1 MSYQEHEKHIKSSL
15 QNYSPELDTEEL
27 WGAVAHAMPQR
38 KRRMPIW
45 IFWVTGLLIFG
56 GIGLY
61 INMDSEK
68 SSTFHIVNKNNVLNT
83 EIKQL
88 TSKNQPKNN
97 VTTDTKIAPANTN
110 TNTPIANNIK
120 STKHT
125 SYSIIKNDK
134 STAISATHNR
144 AQNIGEQ
151 NLEAQYIVTQDIV
164 TQNNLNANTTQTKN
178 IVQDV
183 NVNQEAL
190 ESTTKAASAS
200 PTSLNNAAVVHE
212 STQFNPTITDQ
223 SNIAKIQLEKLVI
236 NPHLLAYELGLPIL
250 EAQQIIIPVKEKNS
264 TKWSIGLMAGVAHVS
279 GTLESKTIDNDN
291 SITAE
296 LNNKY
301 TQDLP
306 AFSSRIVVTYGISD
320 RLSLLTG
327 LSYTLAARRII
338 LQDFNTTTSVV
349 NGVTE
354 ILIDDEGNET
364 NTLSSYTNY
373 TTTAYDSQWHSY
385 FETYSIPLGISY
397 DLLHYQ
403 DLSVGI
409 GAGIRLDLLHRDQGA
424 IISPSYDL
432 NKYTVSDSYYE
443 RSMSIGYSLQL
454 PIQYQI
460 SNRWTIAMNA
470 EFQTFEHKINN
481 DLSLRQYSTGVV
493 IGAQYRLSK

>member
-38 KRRMPIW
+38 KKRVPIW
-45 IFWVTGLLIFG
+45 VFWVTGLLIFA

-61 INMDSEK
+61 INMDNEESLT
-68 SSTFHIVNKNNVLNT
+68 SNIVNKNNVLTN
-83 EIKQL
+83 EKQQF
-88 TSKNQPKNN
+88 TTKKQPKNN
-97 VTTDTKIAPANTN
+97 VTTDTKIASKNTN
-110 TNTPIANNIK
+110 INTPIANKIIATN
-120 STKHT
+120 HT
-125 SYSIIKNDK
+125 SSAIIKNDK
-134 STAISATHNR
+134 STAISAT
-144 AQNIGEQ
+144 NIV
-151 NLEAQYIVTQDIV
+151 A
-164 TQNNLNANTTQTKN
+164 QNNLNANTTQTKN
-178 IVQDV
+178 IVQEV

-190 ESTTKAASAS
+190 ESTTKTASAS
-200 PTSLNNAAVVHE
+200 PTSLNNAAVVNE
-212 STQFNPTITDQ
+212 STQLNPTIADQ